1 MADFFVDNFRT
12 LAFCVVI
19 QIFFNFTKYG
29 IFANILLQLDYIEW
43 NIFLNSI
50 AGSLHPKIQT
60 TKLRTN

>member
-29 IFANILLQLDYIEW
+29 IFANILLQLDYIE
-43 NIFLNSI
+43 
-50 AGSLHPKIQT
+50 
-60 TKLRTN
+60 